1 MRIANNLHERNT
13 AAVIDKILTSYKFVT
28 DNETANIRK
37 INKIFVDDF
46 N

>member
-1 MRIANNLHERNT
+1 MRIANNQHERNT
-13 AAVIDKILTSYKFVT
+13 AAVIDEILTGYKFVT